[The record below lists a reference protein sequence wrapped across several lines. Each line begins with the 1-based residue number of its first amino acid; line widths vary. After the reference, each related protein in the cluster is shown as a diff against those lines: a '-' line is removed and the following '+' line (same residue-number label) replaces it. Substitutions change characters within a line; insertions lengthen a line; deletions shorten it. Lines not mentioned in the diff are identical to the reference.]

1 MIAIEPITEPTVKPT
16 IMETLTSGYT
26 LKQAERKRI
35 DALGKLNDRRL
46 RALAEANKPALLELA
61 AEYAA
66 FGRAITYLTHKGD
79 RYDDFSK
86 SS

>member
-66 FGRAITYLTHKGD
+66 FGRHGGCPRMAQEIIAEAEAL
-79 RYDDFSK
+79 
-86 SS
+86 